1 MKYTIPIMV
10 ILLFVSTSFVVVS
23 YNVDKSSTLS
33 FDGNTLYVG
42 GSGPNNYTR
51 IQDAIDYASDW
62 DTVFVYTG
70 SYYENVLVNKSISLI
85 GEDRNLTFIDGS
97 GSGDVVFVSA
107 DYITISGF
115 MIQNGGLEFPNGGI
129 HTRSN
134 YSTISGNNIENNFYG
149 IVMFFSDNIDI
160 IGNTITDNNQCGIY
174 LEGSSNNNILGNFIN
189 SQPFNGVGL
198 WNSSN
203 NNIIYENTIIN
214 NKYSGIRMLETFSNI
229 ITKNMISKNLV
240 GVRIE
245 YSSNATISSNNF
257 IKNRFREAL
266 FVGKVFLQNKN
277 IWDENYWNRPRVLP
291 KPIFGIKGKLFV
303 LLPWINFDWHPAQ
316 EPYDISFERI

>member
-1 MKYTIPIMV
+1 M
-10 ILLFVSTSFVVVS
+10 STCSIVVS

-51 IQDAIDYASDW
+51 IQDAIDYASDL
-62 DTVFVYTG
+62 DTVFVYNG
-70 SYYENVLVNKSISLI
+70 SYYENVLVDKSISLI

-107 DYITISGF
+107 DYITVSGF

-134 YSTISGNNIENNFYG
+134 HSTISENNIENNFYG

-160 IGNTITDNNQCGIY
+160 IDNTVTDNNQCGIY
-174 LEGSSNNNILGNFIN
+174 LEGSSNNNILGNFID

-203 NNIIYENTIIN
+203 NNIISENTIIN
-214 NKYSGIRMLETFSNI
+214 NKYSGIRMLETLSNI

-245 YSSNATISSNNF
+245 YSSNTSISSNNF
-257 IKNRFREAL
+257 IKNRFRESL
-266 FVGKVFLQNKN
+266 FIEEEFLQNKN
-277 IWDENYWNRPRVLP
+277 TWDENYWDRPRVLP

-316 EPYDISFERI
+316 EPYDILFQGI

>member
-1 MKYTIPIMV
+1 MKHTIPIMV
-10 ILLFVSTSFVVVS
+10 ILLFMSTSFVGVS
-23 YNVDKSSTLS
+23 YNVEKSSTVS

-51 IQDAIDYASDW
+51 IQDAIDNASDW
-62 DTVFVYTG
+62 DNVFVYNG
-70 SYYENVLVNKSISLI
+70 LYYENILVDKSISLI
-85 GEDRNLTFIDGS
+85 GEDRNFTFIDGS
-97 GSGDVVFVSA
+97 GSGDVIFISS

-115 MIQNGGLEFPNGGI
+115 IIQNGGLEFPNGGI

-149 IVMFFSDNIDI
+149 VVMFFSDNNDI
-160 IGNTITDNNQCGIY
+160 ISNNVIDNNQCGIY
-174 LEGSSNNNILGNFIN
+174 LEASSNNNILGNFIN

-203 NNIIYENTIIN
+203 DNIISENTIIN
-214 NKYSGIRMLETFSNI
+214 NKYSGIRMLETFGNN

-245 YSSNATISSNNF
+245 FSSNTTISRNNF

-266 FVGKVFLQNKN
+266 FIGREFLRNKN
-277 IWDENYWNRPRVLP
+277 TWDENYWDRSRVLP
-291 KPIFGIKGKLFV
+291 KPILGRKGKLFV
-303 LLPWINFDWHPAQ
+303 LIPWIKFDWHPAQ
-316 EPYDISFERI
+316 EPYDI

>member
-10 ILLFVSTSFVVVS
+10 FLLFVSTSFVVVS
-23 YNVDKSSTLS
+23 YNIEKSSTLS

-115 MIQNGGLEFPNGGI
+115 MIQNGGLVFPNGGI

-160 IGNTITDNNQCGIY
+160 IDNTVTDNNQCGIY
-174 LEGSSNNNILGNFIN
+174 LEGSSNNNILGNFID

-203 NNIIYENTIIN
+203 NNIISENTIIN

-245 YSSNATISSNNF
+245 YSSNTTISSNNF

-266 FVGKVFLQNKN
+266 FVGKEFLQNKN
-277 IWDENYWNRPRVLP
+277 TWDENYWDRSRVLP
-291 KPIFGIKGKLFV
+291 KPIFGMKGNLFV
-303 LLPWINFDWHPAQ
+303 LLPWLQFDWKPAL
-316 EPYDISFERI
+316 EPYDIT